1 MVALRPILLIG
12 LLVAGSG
19 ALLHLLGADEEPD
32 SAPRQDRSAA
42 ARPDPAPPEGA
53 AARDPVLADAPA
65 PPRQTPPDG
74 SPAEPEPTG
83 TDAAGA
89 AGSLAAPPAM
99 GDHEPDAA
107 PAVVTGRSRIEAGTD
122 AGRSAEGEVLGRTAA
137 AMIDSGQPFAE
148 RAASAEARSPEPGEP
163 VARARVTTRPAEQAS
178 ARDAVT
184 ETAPPAVASEAH
196 EADRP
201 AQGGSA
207 PGGSGPTAG
216 GSGPAVGGSGNVP
229 PAALPDRLAGAGDP
243 ASRSGLQTQDVAAL
257 EERAEE
263 SEEAGAGWGDF
274 GVTML
279 RRSIDRLFG
288 WSRDQPSEQPATSP
302 APAEG
307 AGEAAVAARDERAP
321 ASAEGAPAQLR
332 SKSEASIRQA
342 VRAMVALEEIE
353 PAAGS
358 ADAAGERDQTLEP
371 AAPAFDIV
379 RVEPTGSAVLAGR
392 AAPGAEVEVRAGDE
406 VIDRVKADRSG
417 AWVSTPATPIPAGD
431 QTLSLAALKD
441 DGTVLRS
448 EDVVV
453 VAIRDSQP
461 PAAVATPEPPPP
473 QPPTQ
478 VVAEAPPP
486 QPAEIVPAVAP
497 AKPLAVLLP
506 GRGKGRILQAP
517 GRIGSNGE
525 LALNVLDYDRSGRVE
540 LTGEA
545 PPGAPIRIYVDN
557 EAAAEV
563 VAAESGAWMA
573 ALEDRLGPGT
583 YTLRLDQLDA
593 AGRPVARLE
602 TPFTRVDRPP
612 REGDVEV
619 DYVIVQPGNSLWRI
633 ARRLTGRGMT
643 YVHIF
648 DANRTQIRDPDLI
661 YPGQVFEVP
670 TGFGSAG

>member
-1 MVALRPILLIG
+1 
-12 LLVAGSG
+12 
-19 ALLHLLGADEEPD
+19 
-32 SAPRQDRSAA
+32 
-42 ARPDPAPPEGA
+42 
-53 AARDPVLADAPA
+53 
-65 PPRQTPPDG
+65 
-74 SPAEPEPTG
+74 AE
-83 TDAAGA
+83 
-89 AGSLAAPPAM
+89 
-99 GDHEPDAA
+99 
-107 PAVVTGRSRIEAGTD
+107 
-122 AGRSAEGEVLGRTAA
+122 
-137 AMIDSGQPFAE
+137 Q
-148 RAASAEARSPEPGEP
+148 AASAEARSPGLDEP
-163 VARARVTTRPAEQAS
+163 VARARVATQPAEQAS

-184 ETAPPAVASEAH
+184 GASPPAIASEAR
-196 EADRP
+196 EAGRAP
-201 AQGGSA
+201 AQGGSGPA
-207 PGGSGPTAG
+207 TGGSAPAD
-216 GSGPAVGGSGNVP
+216 SGARDVP
-229 PAALPDRLAGAGDP
+229 PAVLPDRLAGAED
-243 ASRSGLQTQDVAAL
+243 TAL
-257 EERAEE
+257 EGGLGMRDAAAPGPRAQDA
-263 SEEAGAGWGDF
+263 EEAGAGWGDF

-288 WSRDQPSEQPATSP
+288 WSRDQPAEPPAPAP

-307 AGEAAVAARDERAP
+307 AGAAAVAGRDDRAP
-321 ASAEGAPAQLR
+321 ASAEGAPGQLR

-342 VRAMVALEEIE
+342 VRAMVALEEVE
-353 PAAGS
+353 PAAGP
-358 ADAAGERDQTLEP
+358 ADAAGEPDQTLEP

-379 RVEPTGSAVLAGR
+379 RVEPSGSAVLAGR

-461 PAAVATPEPPPP
+461 PSAPSGVATPEPPPP
-473 QPPTQ
+473 QPPTRM
-478 VVAEAPPP
+478 VAEAPPP

-506 GRGKGRILQAP
+506 ARGKGRILQAP

-563 VAAESGAWMA
+563 VAAGSGAWTA

-612 REGDVEV
+612 RDGDVEV

-670 TGFGSAG
+670 AGFGSAG